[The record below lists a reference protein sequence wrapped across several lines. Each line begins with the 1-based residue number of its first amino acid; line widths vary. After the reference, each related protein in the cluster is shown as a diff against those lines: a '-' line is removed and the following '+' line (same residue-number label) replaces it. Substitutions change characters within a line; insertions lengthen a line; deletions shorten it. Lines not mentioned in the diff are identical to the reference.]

1 MESTT
6 ATKHSD
12 EVFMLRALELAI
24 RGRGHVSPNPMV
36 GCVIVNDG
44 KIIGEGWHKTYGEAH
59 AEVNAVNSVADKSL
73 LANSTVYVNLEPCSH
88 IGKTPPCADLLIREN
103 IKKVIVAN
111 IDSNPLVGGKG
122 IKKLQA
128 AGVTV
133 TTGVLEKRSRELNNR
148 FFTFIEKNRPY
159 IILKWAETADGFI
172 ARNNYDSKWISD
184 EYSRQLVHRW
194 RAEEDAI
201 LVGSGTALHDNP
213 ALNVRD
219 WTGRNPTRII
229 IDRFLKIPSSYTLFD
244 RSQKTICYNV
254 LKTEKQDDL
263 EFVKLEEHDFIK
275 HLIHNLSTKKI
286 QSIIVEGGAQILQA
300 FIEAN
305 LWDEARIF
313 TSPTTFGVGISAP
326 IFSNAVLTEQH
337 QLKSDLL
344 RIYSPNIL
352 DKA

>member
-73 LANSTVYVNLEPCSH
+73 LAYSTVYVNLEPCSH

-103 IKKVIVAN
+103 IKKVVVAN

-128 AGVTV
+128 AGITV
-133 TTGVLEKRSRELNNR
+133 TTGVLEKKSHALNNR

-201 LVGSGTALHDNP
+201 LIGSGTALHDNP
-213 ALNVRD
+213 SLNVRD
-219 WTGRNPTRII
+219 WTGRNPARII
-229 IDRFLKIPSSYTLFD
+229 IDRFLKIPSSNNLFD
-244 RSQKTICYNV
+244 RSQKTICYNL
-254 LKTEKQDDL
+254 LKTEKHDDL
-263 EFVKLEEHDFIK
+263 EFVKLEEYDFIK
-275 HLIHNLSTKKI
+275 HLIHNLYTKKV
-286 QSIIVEGGAQILQA
+286 QSLIIEGGAQILQA

-305 LWDEARIF
+305 LWDETRIF

-326 IFSNAVLTEQH
+326 VLPNAVLTEQR

-344 RIYSPNIL
+344 RIYSPNHQL
-352 DKA
+352 S